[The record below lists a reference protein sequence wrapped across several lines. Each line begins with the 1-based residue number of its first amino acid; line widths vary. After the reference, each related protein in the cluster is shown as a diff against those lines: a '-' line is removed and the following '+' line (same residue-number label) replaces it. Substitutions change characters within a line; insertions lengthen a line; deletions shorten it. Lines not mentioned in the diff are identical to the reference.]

1 VKGLDLQNHYEV
13 LEVSPGARPEE
24 IERAYRLASATWA
37 EGSLALYSLFEDT
50 DAAVVRERLGDAYLT
65 LSDERARRAYDA
77 ATFETPPDP
86 APPASAPG
94 LAVDADS
101 LEVLE
106 GAYDDIEI
114 SLDSALEGRVEGA
127 AEGNDADFDG
137 ARLRRAR
144 MHRGV
149 ELEEIGRVTKVTLMY
164 LQAIEDEAF
173 DTLPAAVYARGFVT
187 AYARAIGLDPKRVA
201 DSYMP
206 RFEAA
211 SKGQGR
217 GRLLGRG

>member
-1 VKGLDLQNHYEV
+1 MQNYYEV

-37 EGSLALYSLFEDT
+37 EGSLALYSLFEDA
-50 DAAVVRERLGDAYLT
+50 DAAVVRERVRDAYQI

-77 ATFETPPDP
+77 ATFETPPHP
-86 APPASAPG
+86 APASGTPG
-94 LAVDADS
+94 QVVESDPLGAR
-101 LEVLE
+101 E
-106 GAYDDIEI
+106 GGYDDMEI
-114 SLDSALEGRVEGA
+114 SLDNALEGRVEGSGD
-127 AEGNDADFDG
+127 GNDADFDG

-149 ELEEIGRVTKVTLMY
+149 ELEEIGRVTKVMLMY

-173 DTLPAAVYARGFVT
+173 DILPAAVYVRGFVT
-187 AYARAIGLDPKRVA
+187 AYARAIGLDPTRVA
-201 DSYMP
+201 ESYMP

-211 SKGQGR
+211 RNGKDR
-217 GRLLGRG
+217 GRLLGRR